1 LKGTT
6 ADNDANSRKKQ
17 EKEGGGGSKRSQKM
31 SETARLFKVLKYA
44 TTCNSLYNEVKRE
57 CKQFFFL
64 QCSPIVASRNF
75 PSKMLF

>member
-1 LKGTT
+1 MPT
-6 ADNDANSRKKQ
+6 AERNKRKR
-17 EKEGGGGSKRSQKM
+17 EKEALKEAKKM
-31 SETARLFKVLKYA
+31 SETARLFKMLKYA

-57 CKQFFFL
+57 CKKKRFL